1 MHETYVRRPAV
12 PGTKRVVVSGV
23 KMSRV
28 DEVVAREAA
37 KDLKLNVKPSDNL
50 ERIVELIA
58 SSFDTL
64 PSFQVGQCSVCSG
77 SSDME
82 LERCPYCGSRDSDG
96 EEDTEMKVEAPLEE
110 TPKDEPQ
117 KLVKL
122 SKRVKASPVVEA
134 EVVAEASAKLAKVEE
149 EINELTRTG
158 AQNFWEIGGKIAEV
172 YDAKLWE
179 HEASPYRTFDAWVV
193 KQTPF
198 TLQSAYKIMDV
209 HKAFT
214 KEDAGKF
221 GWTKLALVARVD
233 KSEQPGLLKAME
245 DGASRLEIAE
255 QVKEKKKGK
264 VKRNNPEKREA
275 ATQPR
280 KPREAKITIA
290 SLTGKQVVKLYAKET
305 KKDAG
310 SPKRAKRLADHP
322 WGSLQLENNAVL
334 FFNVQQHAN
343 GELSLVVMAE
353 RKES

>member
-1 MHETYVRRPAV
+1 MHQTYVKRPAV

-23 KMSRV
+23 KMTRV
-28 DEVVAREAA
+28 DESVAREAV
-37 KDLKLNVKPSDNL
+37 KDLKLNVKPTDDL

-58 SSFDTL
+58 ASFDTL
-64 PSFQVGQCSVCSG
+64 PSSQVGQCSVCSG

-96 EEDTEMKVEAPLEE
+96 EEDTEPKVEAAVEVEE
-110 TPKDEPQ
+110 QT
-117 KLVKL
+117 LVKL
-122 SKRVKASPVVEA
+122 PKRKKAEPAVVDA
-134 EVVAEASAKLAKVEE
+134 ELVAEASSKLAKVEE
-149 EINELTRTG
+149 EIGALTRAG

-179 HEASPYRTFDAWVV
+179 HKSSPYRTFDAWVI

-233 KSEQPGLLKAME
+233 KSDQPRLLDALE
-245 DGASRLEIAE
+245 SGASRSEIAE
-255 QVKEKKKGK
+255 QIKTTKKAKPQRHESGK
-264 VKRNNPEKREA
+264 SEGASQQK
-275 ATQPR
+275 
-280 KPREAKITIA
+280 KPRPEAKITIA
-290 SLTGKQVVKLYAKET
+290 SLTGKQVVKLYARVT

-310 SPKRAKRLADHP
+310 NPKRAKRLADHP
-322 WGSLQLENNAVL
+322 WGSLQLENNAIL
-334 FFNVQQHAN
+334 YFNIQQHAN

>member
-1 MHETYVRRPAV
+1 MHQTYVKRPAV

-23 KMSRV
+23 KMTRV
-28 DEVVAREAA
+28 DEAVVREAA
-37 KDLKLNVKPSDNL
+37 KDLKLNVKPKDDL

-58 SSFDTL
+58 ASFDTL
-64 PSFQVGQCSVCSG
+64 PSSQVGQCSVCSG

-96 EEDTEMKVEAPLEE
+96 EEDTEPKVEEVME
-110 TPKDEPQ
+110 VMPKDEPQ

-122 SKRVKASPVVEA
+122 PKRAKVAPAVVDA
-134 EVVAEASAKLAKVEE
+134 ELVAEASGKLAKVEE
-149 EINELTRTG
+149 EIGALTRAG

-179 HEASPYRTFDAWVV
+179 HESSPYRTFDAWVV

-198 TLQSAYKIMDV
+198 TLASAYKIMDV
-209 HKAFT
+209 HKAFS

-233 KSEQPGLLKAME
+233 KSEQPPLLAALA
-245 DGASRLEIAE
+245 DGASRSEIN
-255 QVKEKKKGK
+255 KK
-264 VKRNNPEKREA
+264 VKGAKKIKPPRHNPHLVTEK
-275 ATQPR
+275 

-290 SLTGKQVVKLYAKET
+290 SLTGKQIVKLYAKET

-310 SPKRAKRLADHP
+310 NPKRAKRLADQP
-322 WGSLQLENNAVL
+322 WGSLQLENNAIL
-334 FFNVQQHAN
+334 YFNVQQHAN